1 MRHRLEPDTAEADAI
16 TATTHARFT
25 DPLLTDQ
32 ARLARQVVGMLGGRY
47 SAELGIDVDAGD
59 AEIERWFLAA
69 TLFGTRI
76 SARIAERAFR
86 GLDEAGLRRIGQT
99 RHMSSEDLVALLDAG
114 GYARYDFRTATRLQD
129 LSEIIDERYDG
140 QAAVIGRRYQA
151 YPALRAALIVLPG
164 WGPVTVQ
171 LFLRELRGVWP
182 GAQPPLDARAA
193 SGGRHLDLLSTEEGD
208 IGLPDI
214 AQLAIDAGLDVRD
227 LESGLVRLAL
237 AHHGLRNPCPGGY
250 RCRVLRAAQSAGTA
264 RRTQPEG
271 HKHARPQD
279 QGTSSAPAVGNAD
292 RGKDARPVRRGTP
305 GGRAQH
311 GRLTHQPGHGG
322 PRRLRQEHAGA
333 PCG

>member
-1 MRHRLEPDTAEADAI
+1 MRRQLEPDAATAAPV
-16 TATTHARFT
+16 TAAMHARFT

-32 ARLARQVVGMLGGRY
+32 ARLARRVVGVLGGRY

-86 GLDEAGLRRIGQT
+86 VLDEAGLTRIGQA
-99 RHMSSEDLVALLDAG
+99 RHMSSEDLVVLLDAG

-140 QAAVIGRRYQA
+140 QAAEIGRRYQA

-171 LFLRELRGVWP
+171 LFLRELRGAWR
-182 GAQPPLDARAA
+182 GAQPPLDPRAA

-208 IGLPDI
+208 VGLPDT

-237 AHHGLRNPCPGGY
+237 AHHGMRTPCPGGY
-250 RCRVLRAAQSAGTA
+250 QCRVLHAAQPAGKGA
-264 RRTQPEG
+264 
-271 HKHARPQD
+271 
-279 QGTSSAPAVGNAD
+279 AD
-292 RGKDARPVRRGTP
+292 PGRGS
-305 GGRAQH
+305 
-311 GRLTHQPGHGG
+311 
-322 PRRLRQEHAGA
+322 
-333 PCG
+333 